1 MTGETEHIRSDAPLT
16 AHVDQSELAKETAE
30 ALGWDHAAVVGRS
43 ITVNLPRDQVYA
55 FWRDFKNFPAFME
68 NIQSVAVG
76 DDRRSHWVVQ
86 APGGRKVEWDAIIN
100 EDVPGELIAWS
111 SVEEAD
117 VKNAGRVEFRDA
129 APGRGTVVTATIAY
143 EPPAGRIGQMIAKLF
158 QEEPKIQARRD
169 LRRFKQFLETGEVA
183 TSRNR
188 RDEESRA

>member
-1 MTGETEHIRSDAPLT
+1 MTSQTEHIRSDAPLT

-43 ITVNLPRDQVYA
+43 ITVNLPREQVYA
-55 FWRDFKNFPAFME
+55 FWRDFQNFPSFME
-68 NIQSVAVG
+68 NIEAVRIE

-86 APGGRKVEWDAIIN
+86 APGGDTVEWDALLN

-111 SVEEAD
+111 SVEDAE

-129 APGRGTVVTATIAY
+129 PPGRGTVVTATIAY
-143 EPPAGRIGQMIAKLF
+143 EAPAGRLGQMIAKLF

-169 LRRFKQFLETGEVA
+169 LRRLKQFLETGEVA

-188 RDEESRA
+188 RDEEATS

>member
-1 MTGETEHIRSDAPLT
+1 MTGETQHIRSDAPLT

-169 LRRFKQFLETGEVA
+169 LRRFKQVLETGEVA

>member
-86 APGGRKVEWDAIIN
+86 APGGRTVEWDAIIN

>member
-1 MTGETEHIRSDAPLT
+1 MTGETDHIRSDAPLT

-43 ITVNLPRDQVYA
+43 ITVNLPREQVYA

-86 APGGRKVEWDAIIN
+86 APGGRTVEWDAVIN

-117 VKNAGRVEFRDA
+117 VRNAGRVEFRDA

>member
-43 ITVNLPRDQVYA
+43 ITVNLPREQVYA

-86 APGGRKVEWDAIIN
+86 APGGGTVEWDAIIN